1 VRDNVRCLSQNGPV
15 NGKQWDRL
23 FDAYA
28 NKRREQHAQREV
40 SRELEAWYDEQVQLI
55 MTLLREV
62 AAERAASFASQSGAQ
77 VEVKWP
83 SHPPINIDPDGPFM
97 SFMSLSLPEREV
109 HLYSHRVSHGPPLIH
124 FVVAGAEGRDGQRK
138 RLLGRPGAKLE
149 KREGGGFLLSGVGE
163 QEGKTL
169 SVDDLAYRAFEL
181 LLEV

>member
-1 VRDNVRCLSQNGPV
+1 MMKVV

-23 FDAYA
+23 FDAYSH
-28 NKRREQHAQREV
+28 KQRERHAQREV
-40 SRELEAWYDEQVQLI
+40 SRELEAWYDEQIQLI

-62 AAERAASFASQSGAQ
+62 AAERASSFASQSGMQ
-77 VEVKWP
+77 IEVKWP

-97 SFMSLSLPEREV
+97 SFMSLTLPEREV

-124 FVVAGAEGRDGQRK
+124 FVVAGAEGPDRQRK

-163 QEGKTL
+163 NEGKTL

-181 LLEV
+181 LLEG